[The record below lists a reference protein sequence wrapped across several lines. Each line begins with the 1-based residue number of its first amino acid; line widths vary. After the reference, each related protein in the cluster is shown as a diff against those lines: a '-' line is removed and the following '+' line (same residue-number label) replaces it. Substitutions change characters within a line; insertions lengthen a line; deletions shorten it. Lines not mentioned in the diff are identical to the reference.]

1 LVVALEPRRRRS
13 RRIWIV
19 ATTFWLLVC
28 LLYIGQIWLLTLEPG
43 NRVTISRGTVVWQGA
58 FYASWIPLTVL
69 IGRLTARWDFA
80 SLGWPRLL
88 ARHVALMLAVAATQA
103 AFVAFIGLTLVPER
117 ESTWVA
123 TSGQFRGRLYQDVVM
138 YLAVVL
144 FSQTLLF
151 YDRSRARELEA
162 AQLETQLHA
171 ARLDSLRA
179 QLHPHFLFNSLH
191 TIAALV
197 RDHRNDEAVRLIS
210 GMSDLLRRHI
220 DTTTPTHAIENELAA
235 ARTYLDVQHARFGD
249 RLKTE
254 VTLTADV
261 AGALVPVLLVQP
273 LLENSLRHGLADR
286 VETGHI
292 YVAVFREGREA
303 VIRVEDSGAGVPATW
318 RLERAAGTGLANI
331 RGRLEA
337 MYPGRG
343 RIHAGPRPGGGFG
356 VTIRLPYTAI

>member
-1 LVVALEPRRRRS
+1 
-13 RRIWIV
+13 
-19 ATTFWLLVC
+19 
-28 LLYIGQIWLLTLEPG
+28 
-43 NRVTISRGTVVWQGA
+43 
-58 FYASWIPLTVL
+58 
-69 IGRLTARWDFA
+69 
-80 SLGWPRLL
+80 
-88 ARHVALMLAVAATQA
+88 
-103 AFVAFIGLTLVPER
+103 
-117 ESTWVA
+117 
-123 TSGQFRGRLYQDVVM
+123 
-138 YLAVVL
+138 
-144 FSQTLLF
+144 
-151 YDRSRARELEA
+151 
-162 AQLETQLHA
+162 
-171 ARLDSLRA
+171 
-179 QLHPHFLFNSLH
+179 
-191 TIAALV
+191 
-197 RDHRNDEAVRLIS
+197 VRLIS